1 MRQGLEPVPAR
12 IPPLPGTS
20 QRRDER
26 PPADAAPTPQQ
37 PAAMERTA
45 APAVGGRS
53 FRAREFQLDKESRDY
68 VDSTVHSIRLRTETV
83 FDRSTL
89 VRGILKAV
97 RRSGVD
103 IAARC
108 DSEDDVTEY
117 LLRLL
122 PRRTA

>member
-1 MRQGLEPVPAR
+1 MRRGLEPVPAR
-12 IPPLPGTS
+12 IPPLPGMP

-26 PPADAAPTPQQ
+26 PPADAAPPPQQ
-37 PAAMERTA
+37 PAAMAPPA
-45 APAVGGRS
+45 APAVAGRS

-68 VDSTVHSIRLRTETV
+68 VDSTVHSIRLRTETA
-83 FDRSTL
+83 FDRSAL

-108 DSEDDVTEY
+108 DSENDVTEY

-122 PRRTA
+122 PRRIA